1 MLVQSMS
8 NHQCVILDSGAQYG
22 KVIDRRV
29 RELNIESVIKPLST
43 PASELKQYQAIIISG
58 GPESVY
64 APTAPKY
71 DPKIFSLGIP
81 IFGICYGMQLMNYI
95 QGGKV
100 AGLKKRE
107 DGQCTI
113 KVDPASILFSEL
125 EKKQEVLMSHG
136 DSITQKTLNKN
147 FTPVAFSGN
156 IVAAVQD
163 LKNNFYGVQFHP
175 EVDLTVNGKKILKNF
190 LYKVAKFKG
199 DFSVGDRQQQAIKY
213 LQESIGNKKV
223 LVLVSGGVDSTVCA
237 ALLAKA
243 IPVKNIFAL
252 HIDNGFMRHHES
264 KAVIV
269 ALKKVGIKVNF
280 VDASDIFIDALAGV
294 TNPEQKRQII
304 GDTFMNVAET
314 AIKNL
319 NLDFKK
325 VILAQGTLRPDL
337 IESASKLA
345 STNANTIKTHH
356 NDTAMVRKLRE
367 QGMIVEP
374 LKEFHKD
381 EVRELG
387 TKLGLPRKLVWRQPF
402 PGPGLAIR
410 IIAALKP
417 YITDKF
423 EVINKQLKSSSVTL
437 LPIQTVGVQGDHRS
451 YSYLAG
457 ISGKKSWKK
466 MFEIA
471 REIPKKIHEINRVVY
486 IFGAPI
492 TKSVTEITPTL
503 LTKDVICQLQTADN
517 IVNKILVKHKLINKL
532 SQVPVILFP
541 VNFGKKGERSIAI
554 RTFITNDFMT
564 GVPAVPGV
572 DIPVKAI
579 NEMVR
584 EILKKTPGIS
594 RVVYD
599 LTSKPPG
606 TTEWE

>member
-1 MLVQSMS
+1 MK
-8 NHQCVILDSGAQYG
+8 NHKCVILDSGAQYG

-64 APTAPKY
+64 ASTAPKY

-81 IFGICYGMQLMNYI
+81 IFGICYGMQLMNYVK
-95 QGGKV
+95 GGKV

-113 KVDPASILFSEL
+113 KVNHASILFSGL
-125 EKKQEVLMSHG
+125 EKKQDVLMSHG

-175 EVDLTVNGKKILKNF
+175 EVDLTINGKKILKNF

-213 LQESIGNKKV
+213 LKESIGNKKV

-243 IPVKNIFAL
+243 IPAKNIFAL
-252 HIDNGFMRHHES
+252 HIDNGFMRYQES

-410 IIAALKP
+410 IIATKKP

-423 EVINKQLKSSSVTL
+423 KIINKQLKSFSATL

-457 ISGKKSWKK
+457 ISGKKTWKK

-492 TKSVTEITPTL
+492 TNSVTEITPTL
-503 LTKDVICQLQTADN
+503 LTKDVIHQLQTADL
-517 IVNKILVKHKLINKL
+517 IVNKILIKYKLINKL

-564 GVPAVPGV
+564 GVPAIPGV
-572 DIPVKAI
+572 DIPIKAL
-579 NEMVR
+579 NEMVA